1 MASCFAIDA
10 DPKLPLAR
18 GADGRSLDKTLENEM
33 FGLRH
38 AFGIFCLLILSA
50 SSAFSQNATYP
61 DKPVTII
68 SDSAAG
74 SSPDV
79 VARFVAEG
87 LGKLWGQQV
96 AVLNKPGA
104 NGSIAAHAASE
115 AAPDGYTLYLATLST
130 FVALPTIAP
139 NLPVKLPRDFVPVG
153 YACDQPMF
161 VAVSP
166 TLGISTLPQ
175 LIARAK
181 KEPDKITFAATGI
194 GRLTHLTGVLLQERA
209 GISFETV
216 PYTRGP
222 ASAIGD
228 IADGRVSM
236 IVEGYSG
243 IAGAVKAGQLKL
255 IATGAAQR
263 LPEFPDLPTVAE
275 TLPGFLGV
283 GWQVL
288 VAPVGT
294 PPPVIAKVSADLT
307 KVLDDPDLKQKL
319 ASFGNY
325 PRPMTP
331 DQTLAFVN
339 AQQETWMPI
348 VQKVAAQNEGK

>member
-1 MASCFAIDA
+1 
-10 DPKLPLAR
+10 
-18 GADGRSLDKTLENEM
+18 M

-50 SSAFSQNATYP
+50 STAFSQSAKYP

-68 SDSAAG
+68 SDSPAG

-79 VARFVAEG
+79 VARFIAEG
-87 LGKLWGQQV
+87 LGKLWGQEV
-96 AVLNKPGA
+96 IVLNKPGA
-104 NGSIAAHAASE
+104 NGSIAAHAASD
-115 AAPDGYTLYLATLST
+115 APADGYTLYNATLST

-139 NLPVKLPRDFVPVG
+139 NLPVKLPRDFLPVG

-161 VAVSP
+161 IAVSP
-166 TLGISTLPQ
+166 TLGVSTLPQ
-175 LIARAK
+175 LIERAK
-181 KEPDKITFAATGI
+181 KEPGKITIAATGI
-194 GRLTHLTGVLLQERA
+194 GRLTHLTGELLQARA
-209 GISFETV
+209 GISLETV
-216 PYTRGP
+216 PYTHGP

-228 IADGRVSM
+228 VADGRVSM
-236 IVEGYSG
+236 IIEGYSG
-243 IAGAVKAGQLKL
+243 IAGAVKAGQVKL
-255 IATGAAQR
+255 IATGAPQR

-275 TLPGFLGV
+275 TLPGFVGL

-294 PPPVIAKVSADLT
+294 PPSIIAKVSADLT
-307 KVLDDPDLKQKL
+307 KVLNDPTLKQKL

-331 DQTLAFVN
+331 DQTLAFVDR
-339 AQQETWMPI
+339 QQETWAPI
-348 VQKVAAQNEGK
+348 VQKVATQNEGK